1 MLGPEDDYSKLASA
15 PLRAVLG
22 EEEVAVG
29 STGNLGMSVGLAA
42 AALGMKATVHMST
55 DAKEWKKKL
64 LRSRGV
70 NVVEHTGQYAEAVE
84 AGRKLG
90 DANPRCHFI
99 DDEQSKTLFLGYS
112 AAARELKE
120 QLAEQGIAV

>member
-42 AALGMKATVHMST
+42 AALGMRATVHMSA

-70 NVVEHTGQYAEAVE
+70 SVVEHQGLYAKAVE
-84 AGRKLG
+84 EGRRAAN
-90 DANPRCHFI
+90 ANPRCHFV
-99 DDEQSKTLFLGYS
+99 DDESSTTL
-112 AAARELKE
+112 
-120 QLAEQGIAV
+120 